1 LSFYINY
8 LLSNLI
14 LIQVKAGPEMALPL
28 LFLISR
34 KRVKD
39 VIKNK
44 NSKTVYSLKDEDY
57 KKNYKG
63 NDY

>member
-1 LSFYINY
+1 MR
-8 LLSNLI
+8 
-14 LIQVKAGPEMALPL
+14 AGPEMALPL

-44 NSKTVYSLKDEDY
+44 NSKTVYSSKDEDY

-63 NDY
+63 NGY